1 MTKFIELHIFH
12 TGIPVYVNV
21 DSIVYMVERNTAL
34 RIYLNVQT
42 ISTHE
47 NSGMVKKIDGEAEH
61 IDVQESYA
69 KVKSLIE
76 D

>member
-1 MTKFIELHIFH
+1 
-12 TGIPVYVNV
+12 
-21 DSIVYMVERNTAL
+21 MVERNTAL

-61 IDVQESYA
+61 IDVQESYT